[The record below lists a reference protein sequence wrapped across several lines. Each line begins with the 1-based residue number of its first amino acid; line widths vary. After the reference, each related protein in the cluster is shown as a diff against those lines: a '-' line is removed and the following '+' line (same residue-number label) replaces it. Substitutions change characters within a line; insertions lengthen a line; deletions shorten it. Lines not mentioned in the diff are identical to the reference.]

1 MRTVGAL
8 KLPEQDA
15 ARYAAALEL
24 YGFERSSAFL
34 RRCAYA
40 LMKHAEA
47 DEKLEL
53 PLDFKLSKTPRSH

>member
-24 YGFERSSAFL
+24 YGLERSSAFL

-40 LMKHAEA
+40 LIKHAEA
-47 DEKLEL
+47 EDKLEL
-53 PLDFKLSKTPRSH
+53 PLDFKISKNPKPH